1 MSRMSELYT
10 SVQEQLELGV
20 SPYIVA
26 KRLKIPVEWVL
37 EIEEDLNGEVPY
49 EQTN

>member
-10 SVQEQLELGV
+10 SVQEQLEMGV

-26 KRLKIPVEWVL
+26 KRLAIPVEWVL
-37 EIEEDLNGEVPY
+37 EIEADLNGEIPV
-49 EQTN
+49 E